1 MNDNGSVLVL
11 AHDLLLST
19 SFELM
24 GRRALAVILGTPMAL
39 EMFPVLLLIKLW
51 LTGRNEAEAMKGIN
65 KKALLNIMLS
75 RVKSCW
81 IEFKRAIVG
90 D

>member
-19 SFELM
+19 SFRLE
-24 GRRALAVILGTPMAL
+24 GRCALAVILGTLIAL
-39 EMFPVLLLIKLW
+39 EMFPLLLLIELW
-51 LTGRNEAEAMKGIN
+51 LAGRNEAEAMKGVNN
-65 KKALLNIMLS
+65 KTLLIIMLFP
-75 RVKSCW
+75 VKSCW
-81 IEFKRAIVG
+81 IQFKRAIVG